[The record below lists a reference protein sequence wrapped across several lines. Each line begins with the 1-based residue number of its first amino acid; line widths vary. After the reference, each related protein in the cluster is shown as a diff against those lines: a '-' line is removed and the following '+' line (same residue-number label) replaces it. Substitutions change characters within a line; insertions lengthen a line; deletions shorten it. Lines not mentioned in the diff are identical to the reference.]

1 VSAHV
6 SDEQLSLLADG
17 ELSLVA
23 RAAVL
28 DHIGTC
34 PSCAERHDALI
45 DLVATLRLEP
55 RLEWSAA
62 GTSAVLDRRREM
74 AGKPDRA
81 LPLAAVL
88 AAVAIVLAALSLP
101 LIEAGARVGL
111 RLSTT
116 AATVISHQLGLSIVV
131 VAVVALLSA
140 IAAVVTLP
148 LTRWR

>member
-1 VSAHV
+1 MSAHV
-6 SDEQLSLLADG
+6 SDEQLALLADG

-45 DLVATLRLEP
+45 DLVA
-55 RLEWSAA
+55 
-62 GTSAVLDRRREM
+62 REM
-74 AGKPDRA
+74 ARKPDRS
-81 LPLAAVL
+81 LPLAALL
-88 AAVAIVLAALSLP
+88 AAVAVGLAALSLP

-111 RLSTT
+111 RLSST
-116 AATVISHQLGLSIVV
+116 AAAVISHQLGLSIVV
-131 VAVVALLSA
+131 VAVVALLSG